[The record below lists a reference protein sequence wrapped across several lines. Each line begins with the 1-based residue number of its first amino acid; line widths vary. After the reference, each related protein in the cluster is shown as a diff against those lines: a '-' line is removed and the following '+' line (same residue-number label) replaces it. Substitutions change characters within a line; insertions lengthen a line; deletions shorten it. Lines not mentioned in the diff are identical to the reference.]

1 MASAAATGKAKPKC
15 KYGSKCYRKNKDHWE
30 EYSHPGDEDGDTD
43 TEMDDMKKDTKKGS
57 TADSKPRLVHAI
69 SAVDGESD
77 EPWKT
82 RLQKRK
88 SEEESAALAEVLCL
102 KKRKTEDGAVVT
114 KAGPSRAPSI
124 KKTKNVKK
132 FKAKKEKCKYWNK
145 CYRKEKAHLAEFLHP
160 GEKEDEDGDVDMEEP
175 KKKRGQESE
184 PLNALD
190 DNDRVEFNTG
200 YVLERNGDVYSCS
213 CTGWKTQSAGESQ
226 RTCKH
231 LQEYLGNDFEKAR
244 VAKSKKKA
252 YIAPHISVSVLLAHK
267 YDEEANDPVGW
278 WISEKLDGVRA
289 FWNGKCFYSRL
300 GNAFYAPSWFTADLP
315 KDMTLDG
322 ELFGGRGQFQS
333 TVKIV
338 KNAECDDYKK
348 IKYHV
353 FDTPSLE
360 SKPFEERIQAIKDF
374 FEEKKPK
381 YAVFVEHTKC
391 TSKKQL
397 DSNLQYVL
405 DRGGEG
411 LMIRKPKSK
420 YERARSHTLLKI
432 KKFYDA
438 EAIVIGHEKGKGKN
452 QFVCGALRCR
462 MACGIEFSVG
472 SGMSDKD
479 RRNPPKKGS
488 IITYKFQELSKSG
501 KPRFPTF
508 LGIRI
513 DMTEPKDADIR
524 PVIDDDDS

>member
-1 MASAAATGKAKPKC
+1 MATAAAAGKAKMKC
-15 KYGSKCYRKNKDHWE
+15 QYGNKCYRKSKAHLE
-30 EYSHPGDEDGDTD
+30 QYSHAGDEDGDTD
-43 TEMDDMKKDTKKGS
+43 TEMEDTKKDKKKGD
-57 TADSKPRLVHAI
+57 TAGPKPRLVHAV
-69 SAVDGESD
+69 SAVEGEND

-88 SEEESAALAEVLCL
+88 SEEESAALEEVLCL
-102 KKRKTEDGAVVT
+102 KKRKTEEGAVVT
-114 KAGPSRAPSI
+114 KAGPS
-124 KKTKNVKK
+124 KKTKNIKK
-132 FKAKKEKCKYWNK
+132 FKARKEKCKYWSK
-145 CYRKEKAHLAEFLHP
+145 CYRKEKVHLAEFLHP
-160 GEKEDEDGDVDMEEP
+160 GEKVDDDDEDVDMEEP
-175 KKKRGQESE
+175 KKKRGQENE
-184 PLNALD
+184 PLNEFNED
-190 DNDRVEFNTG
+190 DRVEFNTG
-200 YVLERNGDVYSCS
+200 YVLERNRDVYSCS
-213 CTGWKTQSAGESQ
+213 CDGWKTQRERENE

-231 LQEYLGNDFEKAR
+231 LEEYLGKDFEKAR
-244 VAKSKKKA
+244 VAKNAKRA
-252 YIAPHISVSVLLAHK
+252 YVSPHIKASVLLAHK
-267 YDEEANDPVGW
+267 YDERVHNPVDW

-289 FWNGKCFYSRL
+289 YWNGKCFYSRL

-315 KDMTLDG
+315 HDMTLDG

-338 KNAECDDYKK
+338 KTAFCEDYKK

-353 FDTPSLE
+353 FDTLSLV
-360 SKPFEERIQAIKDF
+360 STPFEGRIQAIKDY
-374 FEEKKPK
+374 FEEKRPK
-381 YAVFVEHTKC
+381 FAEFVEHTKC

-397 DSNLQYVL
+397 DEKLKYVL

-411 LMIRKPKSK
+411 LMIRQPET
-420 YERARSHTLLKI
+420 YYVGVRSASLLKI

-438 EAIVIGHEKGKGKN
+438 EAVVINHEKGKGKN

-472 SGMSDKD
+472 SGMTDKD

-513 DMTEPKDADIR
+513 DMTEPKDAEIR
-524 PVIDDDDS
+524 AVIDDDDA